1 MPSSY
6 HRLVFLPLLSLFSLY
21 IMKMNFLSTQ
31 VLKIHNLEFF
41 IFSQNYFLH
50 YFLIKLDISF
60 LVNLSIGLGNVQS
73 FLPFLKP
80 FSNCIFCLSSHFYF
94 FLFSIPL
101 AFSSPYTFFCL
112 LFIGYFFFHLFL
124 LLAKA

>member
-1 MPSSY
+1 MPSSFHDSSSCLY
-6 HRLVFLPLLSLFSLY
+6 CLYFLCILWKWIFCQLRFWKYTTWNSLY
-21 IMKMNFLSTQ
+21 SVK
-31 VLKIHNLEFF
+31 
-41 IFSQNYFLH
+41 NYFFH